1 MGHET
6 RDFGLTR
13 VPKSRVPRQKNNE
26 RMKIALFGKKL
37 APENGEY
44 MRQLLTELAERQA
57 EIAIY
62 QLFADIVAAC
72 IPEGVQYSVFHSHA
86 DLKADLLFSIGGDGT
101 ILDTVPF
108 VLDSGIP
115 VLGINMGRLGFLSSI
130 SKNEIDMAVKSVF
143 TGDYTVEQRTLL
155 ELVSPEKVFD
165 DVKYALNELNVIR
178 NPEHS
183 LLAIKVF
190 VDDVF
195 LNTYWGDGILLA
207 TPTGSTAYSLSA
219 GGPIIAPNA
228 KNFVITPIATHN
240 LTVRPVVIPDDSTI
254 RIQVEGREKK
264 FVFSMD
270 SRSCTLDTSVQLEV
284 RKAGFCLNLV
294 RMRGEDFFGTIRNKL
309 MWGKDNRN

>member
-1 MGHET
+1 
-6 RDFGLTR
+6 
-13 VPKSRVPRQKNNE
+13 
-26 RMKIALFGKKL
+26 MKTIALFGKTI

-44 MRQLLTELAERQA
+44 MRQLFKELADNHI
-57 EIAIY
+57 EIAVY
-62 QLFADIVAAC
+62 QPFASIVAAYV
-72 IPEGVQYSVFHSHA
+72 PEGVQYTVFHSHE

-115 VLGINMGRLGFLSSI
+115 VAGINMGRLGFLSST
-130 SKNEIDMAVKSVF
+130 SKNEIVMAVRSVVS
-143 TGDYTVEQRTLL
+143 GDYTVEQRTLL

-165 DVKYALNELNVIR
+165 NVKYALNELNVIR

-190 VDDVF
+190 VDDVY

-219 GGPIIAPNA
+219 GGSIIAPNA

>member
-1 MGHET
+1 M
-6 RDFGLTR
+6 
-13 VPKSRVPRQKNNE
+13 N
-26 RMKIALFGKKL
+26 IALFGKTI

-44 MRQLLTELAERQA
+44 MRQL
-57 EIAIY
+57 
-62 QLFADIVAAC
+62 FAKLSDNQVEMTVYKPFAGIVAP
-72 IPEGVQYSVFHSHA
+72 IVPEGVKYSVFTSHA
-86 DLKADLLFSIGGDGT
+86 DLNADLLFSIGGDGT

-108 VLDSGIP
+108 VLDSGMP
-115 VLGINMGRLGFLSSI
+115 VVGINMGRLGFLSSL
-130 SKNEIDMAVKSVF
+130 SKNEIGQAVDSVLS
-143 TGDYTVEQRTLL
+143 GDYTVEQRTLL
-155 ELVSPEKVFD
+155 ELVSPQNVFG
-165 DVKYALNELNVIR
+165 DVRYALNELNVIR

-190 VDDVF
+190 VDDVY

-240 LTVRPVVIPDDSTI
+240 LTVRPVVIPDDSVI
-254 RIQVEGREKK
+254 RIQVEGREKQ

-294 RMRGEDFFGTIRNKL
+294 RMRNEDFFGTIRNKL

>member
-1 MGHET
+1 MT
-6 RDFGLTR
+6 
-13 VPKSRVPRQKNNE
+13 
-26 RMKIALFGKKL
+26 IALFGKNI
-37 APENGEY
+37 APENGDY
-44 MRQLLTELAERQA
+44 MRRLFKELSGNQV
-57 EIAIY
+57 EITVF
-62 QLFADIVAAC
+62 QPFANLVKAFV
-72 IPEGVQYSVFHSHA
+72 PEGVNYTVFHSHDDLNA
-86 DLKADLLFSIGGDGT
+86 DILFSIGGDGT

-108 VLDSGIP
+108 VRDSGMP

-130 SKNEIDMAVKSVF
+130 SKNEIGEAVKSVLA
-143 TGDYTVEQRTLL
+143 GDYSVEHRTLL
-155 ELVSPEKVFD
+155 ELVAPENVFG
-165 DVKYALNELNVIR
+165 DVRYALNELNVIR

-190 VDDVF
+190 VDDVY

-240 LTVRPVVIPDDSTI
+240 LTVRPVVIPDDSVI
-254 RIQVEGREKK
+254 RIQVEGRERK

-270 SRSCTLDTSVQLEV
+270 SRNCTLDTSVQLEV
-284 RKAGFCLNLV
+284 RRAHFCLNLV

>member
-1 MGHET
+1 M
-6 RDFGLTR
+6 
-13 VPKSRVPRQKNNE
+13 N
-26 RMKIALFGKKL
+26 IALFGKNI

-44 MRQLLTELAERQA
+44 MRQLLSELSERQ
-57 EIAIY
+57 IGIVVY
-62 QLFADIVAAC
+62 QPFAAMLDPFV
-72 IPEGVQYSVFHSHA
+72 PEGVNYSIFRSYE
-86 DLKADLLFSIGGDGT
+86 DLKGHVDLLFSIGGDGT
-101 ILDTVPF
+101 ILDAVPF
-108 VLDSGIP
+108 VRDSGMP
-115 VLGINMGRLGFLSSI
+115 VLGINMGRLGFLSSV
-130 SKNEIDMAVKSVF
+130 SKNDVKEAVSCIVA
-143 TGDYTVEQRTLL
+143 GDYAVEQRTLL
-155 ELVSPEKVFD
+155 ELVAPKDVFGN
-165 DVKYALNELNVIR
+165 VHYALNELNVIR

-190 VDDVF
+190 VDDVY

-240 LTVRPVVIPDDSTI
+240 LTVRPVVIPDDSVI
-254 RIQVEGREKK
+254 RIQVEGRERK

-270 SRSCTLDTSVQLEV
+270 SRNCTLDTSVQLEV
-284 RKAGFCLNLV
+284 RKAHFCLNLV

>member
-1 MGHET
+1 
-6 RDFGLTR
+6 
-13 VPKSRVPRQKNNE
+13 
-26 RMKIALFGKKL
+26 MKTIALFGKTI

-44 MRQLLTELAERQA
+44 MRQLFAELAENQV
-57 EIAIY
+57 EIVVY
-62 QLFADIVAAC
+62 QPFADIVADFV
-72 IPEGVQYSVFHSHA
+72 PEGVKYSVFISHV
-86 DLKADLLFSIGGDGT
+86 DLYADLLLSIGGDGT

-130 SKNEIDMAVKSVF
+130 SKNEISEALRSVLCGEF
-143 TGDYTVEQRTLL
+143 SVEQRTLL
-155 ELVSPEKVFD
+155 ELVSPQNVFG
-165 DVKYALNELNVIR
+165 DVRYALNELNVIR

-190 VDDVF
+190 VDNVY

-240 LTVRPVVIPDDSTI
+240 LTVRPVVIPDDNVI

-294 RMRGEDFFGTIRNKL
+294 RMRNEDFFGTIRNKL

>member
-1 MGHET
+1 
-6 RDFGLTR
+6 
-13 VPKSRVPRQKNNE
+13 
-26 RMKIALFGKKL
+26 MKIALFGKTI

-44 MRQLLTELAERQA
+44 IRQLFKKLSDNQVEMTVYRPFAEMTA
-57 EIAIY
+57 N
-62 QLFADIVAAC
+62 FV
-72 IPEGVQYSVFHSHA
+72 PEGVKFSVFTSHI
-86 DLKADLLFSIGGDGT
+86 DLNADLLFSIGGDGT

-108 VLDSGIP
+108 VLDSGMP
-115 VLGINMGRLGFLSSI
+115 VVGINMGRLGFLSSI
-130 SKNEIDMAVKSVF
+130 SKTEVENAVESVLS
-143 TGDYTVEQRTLL
+143 GDYFVEQRTLL
-155 ELVSPEKVFD
+155 ELVSPQNVFG
-165 DVKYALNELNVIR
+165 DVRYALNELNVIR

-190 VDDVF
+190 VDDVY

-240 LTVRPVVIPDDSTI
+240 LTVRPVVIPDDSVV

-270 SRSCTLDTSVQLEV
+270 SRTCALDTSVQLEV

-294 RMRGEDFFGTIRNKL
+294 RMRNEDFFGTIRNKL

>member
-1 MGHET
+1 MT
-6 RDFGLTR
+6 
-13 VPKSRVPRQKNNE
+13 
-26 RMKIALFGKKL
+26 IALFGKNI
-37 APENGEY
+37 APENGDY
-44 MRQLLTELAERQA
+44 MRRLFNELSDNQV
-57 EIAIY
+57 EITVY
-62 QLFADIVAAC
+62 QPFADLVKTFV
-72 IPEGVQYSVFHSHA
+72 PEGVNYTVFHSHDDLNA
-86 DLKADLLFSIGGDGT
+86 DILFSIGGDGT

-108 VLDSGIP
+108 VRDSGMP

-130 SKNEIDMAVKSVF
+130 SKNEIGEAVKSVLA
-143 TGDYTVEQRTLL
+143 GDYSVEHRTLL
-155 ELVSPEKVFD
+155 ELVAPENVFG
-165 DVKYALNELNVIR
+165 DVRYALNELNVIR

-190 VDDVF
+190 VDDVY

-240 LTVRPVVIPDDSTI
+240 LTVRPVVIPDDSVI
-254 RIQVEGREKK
+254 RIQVEGRERK

-270 SRSCTLDTSVQLEV
+270 SRNCTLDTSVQLEV
-284 RKAGFCLNLV
+284 RKAHFCLNLV

>member
-1 MGHET
+1 MILTET
-6 RDFGLTR
+6 RNAVSPQT
-13 VPKSRVPRQKNNE
+13 KQNMN
-26 RMKIALFGKKL
+26 IALFGKSI
-37 APENGEY
+37 AHENGEY
-44 MRQLLTELAERQA
+44 MRQLFVKLSDNQVAITIYRPFAEMIK
-57 EIAIY
+57 EY
-62 QLFADIVAAC
+62 
-72 IPEGVQYSVFHSHA
+72 IPDEVNYGFFDSHL
-86 DLKADLLFSIGGDGT
+86 DLHADLLFSFGGDGT

-108 VLDSGIP
+108 VLDSGMPI
-115 VLGINMGRLGFLSSI
+115 VGINMGRLGFLSSL
-130 SKNEIDMAVKSVF
+130 SKNEIDKAVESVLS
-143 TGDYTVEQRTLL
+143 GDYSVEQRTLL
-155 ELVSPEKVFD
+155 ELVAPQNVFG
-165 DVKYALNELNVIR
+165 DVRFALNELNVIR

-190 VDDVF
+190 VDDVY

-240 LTVRPVVIPDDSTI
+240 LTVRPVVIPDDSVI
-254 RIQVEGREKK
+254 RIQVEGRENK

-294 RMRGEDFFGTIRNKL
+294 RMRNEDFFGTIRNKL

>member
-1 MGHET
+1 MLASLKNKMNEYFET
-6 RDFGLTR
+6 QALRLY
-13 VPKSRVPRQKNNE
+13 NNTN
-26 RMKIALFGKKL
+26 MKIALFGKTI

-44 MRQLLTELAERQA
+44 MRQLFVKLSENQVGMTVYRP
-57 EIAIY
+57 
-62 QLFADIVAAC
+62 FADIVAAFV
-72 IPEGVQYSVFHSHA
+72 PEGVQFSVFNSHTDLNA
-86 DLKADLLFSIGGDGT
+86 DLMFSIGGDGT

-108 VLDSGIP
+108 ILDSGMP
-115 VLGINMGRLGFLSSI
+115 LVGINMGRLGFLSSL
-130 SKNEIDMAVKSVF
+130 SKNEIGQAVDSVLS
-143 TGDYTVEQRTLL
+143 GDYTVEQRTLL
-155 ELVSPEKVFD
+155 ELVSPQNVFG
-165 DVKYALNELNVIR
+165 DVRYALNELNVIR

-190 VDDVF
+190 VDDVY

-240 LTVRPVVIPDDSTI
+240 LTVRPVVIPDDSVI

-294 RMRGEDFFGTIRNKL
+294 RMRNEDFFGTIRNKL

>member
-1 MGHET
+1 
-6 RDFGLTR
+6 
-13 VPKSRVPRQKNNE
+13 
-26 RMKIALFGKKL
+26 MKTIALFGKTL

-44 MRQLLTELAERQA
+44 MKQLFKELADNQV
-57 EIAIY
+57 EIVVY
-62 QLFADIVAAC
+62 QPFADIVATYV
-72 IPEGVQYSVFHSHA
+72 PEGVQYSVFHSHE
-86 DLKADLLFSIGGDGT
+86 DLNADLLFSIGGDGT

-115 VLGINMGRLGFLSSI
+115 VLGINLGRLGFLSSI
-130 SKNEIDMAVKSVF
+130 SKNEIVNAVNSVL

-165 DVKYALNELNVIR
+165 NVKYALNELNVIR

-190 VDDVF
+190 VDNVY

>member
-1 MGHET
+1 
-6 RDFGLTR
+6 
-13 VPKSRVPRQKNNE
+13 
-26 RMKIALFGKKL
+26 MKTIALFGKTI

-44 MRQLLTELAERQA
+44 MRQLFAELAENQV
-57 EIAIY
+57 EIVVY
-62 QLFADIVAAC
+62 QPFADIVADFV
-72 IPEGVQYSVFHSHA
+72 PEGVKYSVFISHV
-86 DLKADLLFSIGGDGT
+86 DLYADLLLSIGGDGT

-130 SKNEIDMAVKSVF
+130 SKIEISEALRSVLCGEF
-143 TGDYTVEQRTLL
+143 SVEQRTLL
-155 ELVSPEKVFD
+155 ELVSPQNVFG
-165 DVKYALNELNVIR
+165 DVRYALNELNVIR

-190 VDDVF
+190 IDNVY

-240 LTVRPVVIPDDSTI
+240 LTVRPVVIPDDSVV
-254 RIQVEGREKK
+254 RIQVEGREKR

-270 SRSCTLDTSVQLEV
+270 SRSCNLDTSVQLEV

-294 RMRGEDFFGTIRNKL
+294 RMRNEDFFGTIRNKL

>member
-1 MGHET
+1 
-6 RDFGLTR
+6 
-13 VPKSRVPRQKNNE
+13 
-26 RMKIALFGKKL
+26 MKTIALFGKTL

-44 MRQLLTELAERQA
+44 MRQLFEELAGYHA
-57 EIAIY
+57 EIVVY
-62 QLFADIVAAC
+62 QTFANIVATY
-72 IPEGVQYSVFHSHA
+72 IPQGLHYSVFHSHA
-86 DLKADLLFSIGGDGT
+86 DLNADLLFSIGGDGT

-115 VLGINMGRLGFLSSI
+115 VAGINMGRLGFLSGI
-130 SKNEIDMAVKSVF
+130 SKNEIPKAVESVV
-143 TGDYTVEQRTLL
+143 TGEYSVEQRSLL
-155 ELVSPEKVFD
+155 ELVSPFNVFG
-165 DVKYALNELNVIR
+165 DVRYALNELNVIR

-190 VDDVF
+190 VDDVY

>member
-1 MGHET
+1 
-6 RDFGLTR
+6 
-13 VPKSRVPRQKNNE
+13 
-26 RMKIALFGKKL
+26 MKIALFGKTI

-44 MRQLLTELAERQA
+44 MRQLFKKLADNQV
-57 EIAIY
+57 EIVVY
-62 QLFADIVAAC
+62 QLFADIVAAYM
-72 IPEGVQYSVFHSHA
+72 PEGVQYSVFHSHE

-108 VLDSGIP
+108 VLNSGIP
-115 VLGINMGRLGFLSSI
+115 VVGINMGRLGFLSSI
-130 SKNEIDMAVKSVF
+130 SKNEIDMAVNSVL
-143 TGDYTVEQRTLL
+143 TGDYSVEQRTLL

-190 VDDVF
+190 VDDIY

>member
-1 MGHET
+1 MT
-6 RDFGLTR
+6 
-13 VPKSRVPRQKNNE
+13 
-26 RMKIALFGKKL
+26 IALFGKNL

-44 MRQLLTELAERQA
+44 MRQLFEKLSENQVEMTVYRP
-57 EIAIY
+57 
-62 QLFADIVAAC
+62 FADIVAAFV
-72 IPEGVQYSVFHSHA
+72 PEDVKYSVFTSNA
-86 DLKADLLFSIGGDGT
+86 DLNAHILFSIGGDGT

-108 VLDSGIP
+108 VLDSGMP

-130 SKNEIDMAVKSVF
+130 SKNEIGKAVESVIS
-143 TGDYTVEQRTLL
+143 GDYTVEQRTLL
-155 ELVSPEKVFD
+155 ELVSPENVFG
-165 DVKYALNELNVIR
+165 DVRYALNELNVIR

-190 VDDVF
+190 VDNVY

-240 LTVRPVVIPDDSTI
+240 LTVRPMVIPDDSVI

-270 SRSCTLDTSVQLEV
+270 SRNCTLDTSVQLEV
-284 RKAGFCLNLV
+284 RKADFCLNLV

>member
-1 MGHET
+1 
-6 RDFGLTR
+6 
-13 VPKSRVPRQKNNE
+13 
-26 RMKIALFGKKL
+26 MKTIALFGKTI

-44 MRQLLTELAERQA
+44 MRQLFKKLADNQV
-57 EIAIY
+57 EIVVY
-62 QLFADIVAAC
+62 QLFADIVAAY
-72 IPEGVQYSVFHSHA
+72 IPEGVQYSVFHSHE

-108 VLDSGIP
+108 VLNSGIP
-115 VLGINMGRLGFLSSI
+115 VVGINMGRLGFLSSI
-130 SKNEIDMAVKSVF
+130 SKNEIDMAVNSVL

-190 VDDVF
+190 VDDIY

>member
-1 MGHET
+1 M
-6 RDFGLTR
+6 
-13 VPKSRVPRQKNNE
+13 
-26 RMKIALFGKKL
+26 LFR
-37 APENGEY
+37 EY
-44 MRQLLTELAERQA
+44 MQQLFKELAEKQVAMTVYRS
-57 EIAIY
+57 
-62 QLFADIVAAC
+62 FADIVNAFV
-72 IPEGVQYSVFHSHA
+72 PKGVKYSVFDSHA
-86 DLKADLLFSIGGDGT
+86 DLNADLLFSIGGDGT

-108 VLDSGIP
+108 VLDSGMP
-115 VLGINMGRLGFLSSI
+115 VVGINMGRLGFLSSL
-130 SKNEIDMAVKSVF
+130 SKNEIGKAVESVLS
-143 TGDYTVEQRTLL
+143 GDYTVEQRTLL
-155 ELVSPEKVFD
+155 ELVSPSNVFGN
-165 DVKYALNELNVIR
+165 VRYALNELNVIR

-190 VDDVF
+190 VDNVY

-240 LTVRPVVIPDDSTI
+240 LTVRPVVIPDDSVI
-254 RIQVEGREKK
+254 RIQVEGREKR
-264 FVFSMD
+264 FVFSLD

>member
-1 MGHET
+1 
-6 RDFGLTR
+6 
-13 VPKSRVPRQKNNE
+13 
-26 RMKIALFGKKL
+26 MKTIALFGKTI

-44 MRQLLTELAERQA
+44 MRQLFVKLSESQVGITVYRPFAEM
-57 EIAIY
+57 IKDY
-62 QLFADIVAAC
+62 
-72 IPEGVQYSVFHSHA
+72 IPEGVQYGNFSSHI
-86 DLKADLLFSIGGDGT
+86 DLNADLLFSIGGDGT

-108 VLDSGIP
+108 VLDSGMP
-115 VLGINMGRLGFLSSI
+115 VVGINMGRLGFLSSL
-130 SKNEIDMAVKSVF
+130 SKNEIGKAVDSVLS
-143 TGDYTVEQRTLL
+143 GDYTVEQRTLL
-155 ELVSPEKVFD
+155 ELVSPNDVFG

-190 VDDVF
+190 VDDVY

-240 LTVRPVVIPDDSTI
+240 LTVRPVVIPDDSVI

-294 RMRGEDFFGTIRNKL
+294 RMRNEDFFGTIRNKL

>member
-1 MGHET
+1 
-6 RDFGLTR
+6 
-13 VPKSRVPRQKNNE
+13 
-26 RMKIALFGKKL
+26 MKTIALFGKTL
-37 APENGEY
+37 VPENGEY
-44 MRQLLTELAERQA
+44 MKQLFKELADNQA
-57 EIAIY
+57 EIVVY
-62 QLFADIVAAC
+62 QPFADIVAAYV
-72 IPEGVQYSVFHSHA
+72 PEGVQYTVFRSHD
-86 DLKADLLFSIGGDGT
+86 DLNADLLFSIGGDGT

-115 VLGINMGRLGFLSSI
+115 VVGINMGRLGFLSSI
-130 SKNEIDMAVKSVF
+130 SKNEMTMAVNSVL
-143 TGDYTVEQRTLL
+143 TGDYGVEQRTLL
-155 ELVSPEKVFD
+155 ELVSPNNVFG

-190 VDDVF
+190 VDDVY

-284 RKAGFCLNLV
+284 RKACFCLNLV